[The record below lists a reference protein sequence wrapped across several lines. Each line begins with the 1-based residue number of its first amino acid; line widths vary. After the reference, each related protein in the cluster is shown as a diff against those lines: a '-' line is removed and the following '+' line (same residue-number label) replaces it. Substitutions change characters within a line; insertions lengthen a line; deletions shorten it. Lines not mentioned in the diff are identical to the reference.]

1 MGEENQKDQENNLID
16 PGTGEQSTPENK
28 DVNVSDLIAERDSL
42 KEDYTKLTN
51 ENAALKAELAETKK
65 LNYTLARQV
74 DAGTT
79 KKETAEDI
87 IKSIL

>member
-1 MGEENQKDQENNLID
+1 MGEENQKDQENNLND
-16 PGTGEQSTPENK
+16 PGTKEQSTPEIEEIC
-28 DVNVSDLIAERDSL
+28 VSDLIAERDSL

-74 DAGTT
+74 DAGTA